1 MIMFLFVSAIFLC
14 TISLGWRKPR
24 VLTHRA
30 TNNMN
35 KQISRMN
42 KIFTSLVFLS
52 TSKTDGSNESSG
64 PLIRLESVGIF
75 VSECSSVYDVKS
87 HYLQKL
93 TILSW
98 AQPCWN
104 IVRHKL
110 PTKEIRNP
118 KRCGSYKNYRKNI
131 MS

>member
-1 MIMFLFVSAIFLC
+1 
-14 TISLGWRKPR
+14 
-24 VLTHRA
+24 
-30 TNNMN
+30 MN

-98 AQPCWN
+98 AQPCWI
-104 IVRHKL
+104 IVRHKHFQQR
-110 PTKEIRNP
+110 KYEIR
-118 KRCGSYKNYRKNI
+118 KGAGAIKITARI
-131 MS
+131 

>member
-1 MIMFLFVSAIFLC
+1 MGFDTCLY
-14 TISLGWRKPR
+14 
-24 VLTHRA
+24 RA
-30 TNNMN
+30 TNIMN

-87 HYLQKL
+87 HYLQRL

-118 KRCGSYKNYRKNI
+118 ERCGRFSNI
-131 MS
+131 AIKITARI

>member
-1 MIMFLFVSAIFLC
+1 
-14 TISLGWRKPR
+14 
-24 VLTHRA
+24 
-30 TNNMN
+30 MN

-104 IVRHKL
+104 IVRHKP

-118 KRCGSYKNYRKNI
+118 KRCGSYKNYGKNI